1 LEKTFPKNQIAF
13 QLAPM
18 VACILLFFS
27 LKNKRYCQ
35 PAGKW
40 FAENQCRFALDENLN
55 FKWQNKAIFK
65 KKSQMSNYICGIIKL
80 TNGKDFQ

>member
-1 LEKTFPKNQIAF
+1 
-13 QLAPM
+13 M

-27 LKNKRYCQ
+27 LKNKRYWQ

-40 FAENQCRFALDENLN
+40 ISEIHQPFALNEKLN
-55 FKWQNKAIFK
+55 FKWQNKAFFK
-65 KKSQMSNYICGIIKL
+65 KKSQMSNYICGIIKQ